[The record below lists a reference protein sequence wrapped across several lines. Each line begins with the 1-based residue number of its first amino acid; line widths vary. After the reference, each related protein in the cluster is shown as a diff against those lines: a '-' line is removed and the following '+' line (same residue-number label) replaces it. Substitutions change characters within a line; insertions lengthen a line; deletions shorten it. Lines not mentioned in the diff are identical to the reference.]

1 MYIYPNAGGPIAPDS
16 TTGTS
21 QPSVTPGSTGAP
33 PASPT
38 PPQTD
43 RSDSVDI
50 SDAGRALAARGG
62 QSGTTSSSLDPT
74 RAAQIRERV
83 LNGAYDTLEVVDAVA
98 RRVLSSGDL

>member
-1 MYIYPNAGGPIAPDS
+1 MYIYPKTGVSIAPES
-16 TTGTS
+16 TTGSPQPNTTS
-21 QPSVTPGSTGAP
+21 GSPGTSPVAP
-33 PASPT
+33 VPT
-38 PPQTD
+38 AP
-43 RSDSVDI
+43 SDSVDI

-62 QSGTTSSSLDPT
+62 QSGTSTLDPT